1 MSVLQVIQHGH
12 LEMARDN
19 DGIIRLYVAGWRPH
33 ENAFLGQDAPGRAL
47 RSADVLPHIAGAVQ
61 QYNPPVLGQEANPNE
76 RRQST
81 EPTAN
86 PILSQL
92 RLWQVTQQPARLWR
106 VTPYSIRGP

>member
-1 MSVLQVIQHGH
+1 MSVLQVIQHRH
-12 LEMARDN
+12 LEMAGNN
-19 DGIIRLYVAGWRPH
+19 DRISRLYVAGWRPH
-33 ENAFLGQDAPGRAL
+33 ENAFLGEDAPGWAL
-47 RSADVLPHIAGAVQ
+47 RSADVLPHVAGIIQ
-61 QYNPPVLGQEANPNE
+61 QYIPPVLGQEANPNE

-92 RLWQVTQQPARLWR
+92 RLWR